1 MMAPLVDSASALKV
15 VSEKISINA
24 LASDFVTVLSIKDT
38 LEAQPY
44 AVRVWMGRLR
54 AIVVD
59 EIMVQWAWR
68 RYSPT

>member
-1 MMAPLVDSASALKV
+1 MAPLVDAASAVKV
-15 VSEKISINA
+15 ASGKTAINA
-24 LASDFVTVLSIKDT
+24 LASDFVAVLSIRPRSKHS
-38 LEAQPY
+38 Y
-44 AVRVWMGRLR
+44 AVRVWMGRHR